1 MILEVSTTYSTI
13 QNKIN
18 DIPKTKG

>member
-1 MILEVSTTYSTI
+1 MIPEVSTTYSAI

-18 DIPKTKG
+18 DISKTKG